1 MSLSARLASTL
12 SALLLLSCAS
22 SPPEPP
28 ESPAER
34 RVPEPP
40 PEVQVQIESPPA
52 SALAPVP
59 WRQPRPRLQLNVRA
73 PEAAVRYRR
82 RHSGSGSGIERA
94 RDRLQGAWSF
104 VYGGTVGMAIFEPS
118 GRLVLQALDGDKVA
132 LTFRVL
138 RAPGAT
144 GSEPG
149 HLQLRTAPDSS
160 APGPSTGHD
169 AGDLR
174 LRFRALFKWRSTG
187 QVDLQVPAAGEDWPE
202 EFGADRYRLFR
213 DVEEALRFLGRSQ
226 RRWSDV
232 PDARRAGYESR
243 PGGRPG
249 PAGPGDPA
257 ESRTPLIA
265 GAP

>member
-1 MSLSARLASTL
+1 MSLTARLASTL
-12 SALLLLSCAS
+12 SALLMLSCAS
-22 SPPEPP
+22 SPPGPP

-40 PEVQVQIESPPA
+40 PEVRVQIESPPA
-52 SALAPVP
+52 SAVAPVP

-82 RHSGSGSGIERA
+82 RHSGSGIGRA

-104 VYGGTVGMAIFEPS
+104 VYGETVGMAIFES
-118 GRLVLQALDGDKVA
+118 TGRLVLQALDGDKVA

-160 APGPSTGHD
+160 APGPSTGRD

-187 QVDLQVPAAGEDWPE
+187 QVDLQVPAAGEEWPE

-213 DVEEALRFLGRSQ
+213 DVEEALRFLQRSQ

-232 PDARRAGYESR
+232 PDVSRA
-243 PGGRPG
+243 
-249 PAGPGDPA
+249 D
-257 ESRTPLIA
+257 
-265 GAP
+265 